1 MWCMA
6 GSVIRTCDS
15 LAMSVAHYH
24 KRKYNEIF
32 NKEIGEVDEI
42 CIDSLSFL
50 NTGGLQPY

>member
-42 CIDSLSFL
+42 YIDSLSFL
-50 NTGGLQPY
+50 NTGGL